1 VIYHEYDKKI
11 IIRIFYLSWYR
22 IYPFRCFIINTEP
35 RDEAKVRPTEP
46 NCVEVAAAQTWIT
59 GEFIYFLSARKRQ
72 ARPFNI
78 SCNCEC

>member
-46 NCVEVAAAQTWIT
+46 NCVEVAAAQT
-59 GEFIYFLSARKRQ
+59 
-72 ARPFNI
+72 
-78 SCNCEC
+78 